1 MNVGQREY
9 WFLDSVVEFEL
20 PLGLLTSPVLEETLN
35 RRGHGLD
42 YAEVVK
48 TLLYLFEMGYL
59 FAQRMS
65 NFLSRRRVIRD
76 SVAGKPIPRRLLGQ
90 PFTPTRGELEAGL
103 RRKEPIDYGLT
114 AQGGAKWESIA
125 QPNWKHYAQIH
136 HGDLY
141 QQTSERAVE
150 VLAMDKALG
159 EQYLFF
165 AKKYPDLFVLS
176 SATWNVL
183 TPWEATYWKRL
194 PMGHQLQMKCHEHP
208 SVLYQDEAFNTWYD
222 SIKSWYTD
230 PYG

>member
-35 RRGHGLD
+35 RKGPGLD
-42 YAEVVK
+42 YAGIVE
-48 TLLYLFEMGYL
+48 TLLYLFEAGYL

-65 NFLSRRRVIRD
+65 NFLSRQRTIRD
-76 SVAGKPIPRRLLGQ
+76 STTGAPIPRRPLGK
-90 PFTPTRGELEAGL
+90 PFTPTREELEASL
-103 RRKEPIDYGLT
+103 RHKAPMDYGLT
-114 AQGGAKWESIA
+114 AQGGAKWETMS
-125 QPNWKHYAQIH
+125 QPNWERYTEFSY
-136 HGDLY
+136 GDLY

-183 TPWEATYWKRL
+183 NPWEATYWKRL
-194 PMGHQLQMKCHEHP
+194 PVGHQLQIKCHEYP

-222 SIKSWYTD
+222 SIKSWYTN
-230 PYG
+230 PYA